1 MARTMSAPSSDS
13 VDTTSAALPGAE
25 KEENLWINLL
35 CNVVLPALIL
45 AQLSKPTRL
54 GPLWGLVVAIVFPL
68 GYGIYDLAV
77 RRKWNFF
84 SIVGFAS
91 VSLTGGLGLSHV
103 DGIWFAVKDGAVPLL
118 FGVAVVG
125 SLWTST
131 PLIRTFLYND
141 KVLDTPKV
149 AAALVERGGQVE
161 FDRLMVR
168 ATWMLASSFFL
179 GAVLNF
185 AAARFILRSPAG
197 TAEFNAEL
205 GKMTAISHTVL
216 IVPTMLVLLG
226 ALWYLLTGIKRLTGL
241 TLDDIFRQPPEKK

>member
-1 MARTMSAPSSDS
+1 MSDPTA
-13 VDTTSAALPGAE
+13 DTTAVPVAAPPRAV

-35 CNVVLPALIL
+35 CNVVLPAVIL
-45 AQLSKPTRL
+45 AQASKPTRL
-54 GPLWGLVVAIVFPL
+54 GPLWGLVVALLFPL
-68 GYGIYDLAV
+68 GYGLYDLAV

-84 SIVGFAS
+84 SVLGLAQ
-91 VSLTGGLGLSHV
+91 VSLTGGLGLSHI
-103 DGIWFAVKDGAVPLL
+103 DGFWFAVKDGVVPLL
-118 FGVAVVG
+118 FGLAVVG

-141 KVLDTPKV
+141 KMLDTAKV
-149 AAALVERGGQVE
+149 AAALATRGGQVE

-179 GAVLNF
+179 GAVLNY

-197 TAEFNAEL
+197 TPEFNAEL

-216 IVPTMLVLLG
+216 IVPTMIVLLG
-226 ALWYLLTGIKRLTGL
+226 ALWYLLSGIKRLTGL
-241 TLDDIFRQPPEKK
+241 TLDDVFREPPKKP